1 MLYVWVLGQTKNEL
15 VGRSGKKIGNFQIH
29 DEFEAK
35 FVSEIDFRQAQF
47 VYLHVK
53 VHMCKSANSSEFAG
67 NSFRANLP
75 ICAQSLAVKFLLS
88 IDAILLYSIL
98 FS

>member
-1 MLYVWVLGQTKNEL
+1 MLYVCVLGQTKNEL

-53 VHMCKSANSSEFAG
+53 VHMCKSANL
-67 NSFRANLP
+67 NVNLP
-75 ICAQSLAVKFLLS
+75 ICAESLAVKFLLS